1 MFIGLYRLG
10 VGAGIEE
17 LLSRIYLGFLRY
29 LVHGLQ
35 GVSSKV
41 SKVLFLGFPR
51 RSIRGFPQVLIK
63 DFQRIISRNF
73 RRALSRTSEASRG
86 FVGVF
91 KFPRCLGF
99 SKY

>member
-35 GVSSKV
+35 GDSSKV
-41 SKVLFLGFPR
+41 SRVLYLGFPR
-51 RSIRGFPQVLIK
+51 YFIGGFPQGLIK
-63 DFQRIISRNF
+63 DFQGVIAGISKGF
-73 RRALSRTSEASRG
+73 IQDVRG
-86 FVGVF
+86 
-91 KFPRCLGF
+91 
-99 SKY
+99 

>member
-41 SKVLFLGFPR
+41 SKVLYLGFPR
-51 RSIRGFPQVLIK
+51 YFIGGFPQSLIK
-63 DFQRIISRNF
+63 GFQGVINWNF
-73 RRALSRTSEASRG
+73 RRALSKMSEASRV
-86 FVGVF
+86 FIQVFQDFQGV
-91 KFPRCLGF
+91 
-99 SKY
+99 